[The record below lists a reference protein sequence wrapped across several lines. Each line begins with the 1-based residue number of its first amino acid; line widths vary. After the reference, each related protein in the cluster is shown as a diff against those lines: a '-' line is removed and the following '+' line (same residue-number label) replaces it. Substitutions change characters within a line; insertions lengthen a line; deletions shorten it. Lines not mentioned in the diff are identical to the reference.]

1 MVIEF
6 GRGVEGESVT
16 ELGVEFAGRAVVSG
30 GRDVRSSDATVF
42 QRRRQVD
49 Q

>member
-6 GRGVEGESVT
+6 GWVVEGGSVT

-30 GRDVRSSDATVF
+30 GRDVRLSDATVF
-42 QRRRQVD
+42 QRHRPVD